1 MNPFTLVSARVRL
14 WLYGV
19 AGFSGL
25 GLGAVTAYCE
35 AVALPRPTWV
45 VGASA
50 ALAVLA
56 APLFAL
62 AASNVVP
69 RVTVAADPPS
79 KVTVEPIVYSGGV
92 EYVESSD
99 TKADAAFYDAK
110 HDVD

>member
-50 ALAVLA
+50 ALVALLWSVY
-56 APLFAL
+56 PLYAIGDWLRAFVTGL
-62 AASNVVP
+62 RLRVVRKP
-69 RVTVAADPPS
+69 
-79 KVTVEPIVYSGGV
+79 K
-92 EYVESSD
+92 
-99 TKADAAFYDAK
+99 
-110 HDVD
+110 